1 MKLLKRAIWI
11 VALLCVLGSCSDD
24 KTTYKPGSGGTEQGD
39 GGDDGPNQGGSS
51 GPGDYSNLT
60 ASNHPRV
67 IMTEADVAA
76 IRAKLDAGTDAN
88 LKALHDCII
97 TYANETLTA
106 YDLVYKIEGKR
117 LLDVSTEAAN
127 RIISCSYAYR
137 LTGEDRYL
145 KQAIKDMKTVCAFK
159 DWNSATHFL
168 DGAEMAHGVGIGYDW
183 LYNELD
189 DATKKSAEKAI
200 QDYAFYCA
208 LNGKWNLNFYKS
220 ATNWNQV
227 CNGGLVVAA
236 MAIYETCPDEA
247 QLIIDKAI
255 ESNATVMPEM
265 YNPDGNYPEGYGYW
279 GYGTA
284 FQCIMLAAMES
295 CTGTDNGLASEPGFK
310 KTGKWILFMEGM
322 NKEAFNYCDSAPSSV
337 ACPPLWYLAYKFNDP
352 SLLYCE
358 LMKLEDGRYTASDEL
373 KYLPTAVVYASKFD
387 LNSVPAPSDKLWSGN
402 GINPVVLVHSDWS
415 FSNTDKFLGIKAGR
429 ANYSHGHMDVGSFV
443 YDAYGTRWS
452 ADLGLQSYGTI
463 ENVTLPGYSGG
474 FGSYDQGA
482 FRWAV
487 FRYNNYN
494 HSTITVNDA
503 LHKASGR
510 AEITSVINSE
520 TSRGAVIDMT
530 DILDDECE
538 KATRTITLDN
548 DTDLVVKDEIKAYYN
563 KAAKV
568 RWTMVT
574 KALPVVES
582 NRIILQGTNKNL
594 YLTVTSKN
602 GSKITLKTWST
613 IGESYDAS
621 NAGYYEA
628 GFEAHV
634 TSGQSDTFTVKVS
647 PNE

>member
-1 MKLLKRAIWI
+1 MKLLTRAIWI
-11 VALLCVLGSCSDD
+11 VALFCTLSACSDD
-24 KTTYKPGSGGTEQGD
+24 DKATFTPGSGGTT
-39 GGDDGPNQGGSS
+39 QGGGNGGNTPS
-51 GPGDYSNLT
+51 GGGDYSQLT
-60 ASNHPRV
+60 AANHPRI
-67 IMTEADVAA
+67 IMTEEDVTA
-76 IRAKLDAGTDAN
+76 IRTKLDAGTDAN

-97 TYANETLTA
+97 NYADKTLTA
-106 YDLVYKIEGKR
+106 KDLVYEVKGKR

-127 RIISCSYAYR
+127 RIISCSYAWR
-137 LTGEDRYL
+137 LTGETKYL
-145 KQAIKDMKTVCAFK
+145 DKAKKDLQTVCAFK

-189 DATKKSAEKAI
+189 DATRQSAEKAI

-208 LNGKWNLNFYKS
+208 LNGKWNLNFYES

-236 MAIYETCPDEA
+236 LAIYETCPDQA
-247 QLIIDKAI
+247 QQIIDKAI
-255 ESNATVMPEM
+255 ESNASAMDEM

-284 FQCIMLAAMES
+284 FECIMLAAMES
-295 CTGTDNGLASEPGFK
+295 CTGTDNGLANIEGFK

-322 NKEAFNYCDSAPSSV
+322 NKEAFNYCDCAPSSV
-337 ACPPLWYLAYKFNDP
+337 AFPPLWYLAYKFNDQ
-352 SLLYCE
+352 SLLYGE
-358 LMKLEDGRYTASDEL
+358 LIKLKDGRYTSYDGQ
-373 KYLPTAVVYASKFD
+373 KYFPMAIVYASKFD
-387 LNSVPAPSDKLWSGN
+387 LNAVTPPADKIWSGK

-415 FSNTDKFLGIKAGR
+415 FSDTDKFLGMKAGR

-463 ENVTLPGYSGG
+463 ENVTLPGYTGN

-494 HSTITVNDA
+494 HSTITINDA

-510 AEITSVINSE
+510 AEITSVIDSE
-520 TSRGAVIDMT
+520 TSKGGVIDMT

-548 DTDLVVKDEIKAYYN
+548 DTDLIVKDQIKAYYN
-563 KAAKV
+563 KAADV

-574 KALPVVES
+574 KAMPVVEA
-582 NRIILQGTNKNL
+582 NRIVLQGKNKNL
-594 YLTVTSKN
+594 YLTVSSEK
-602 GSKITLKTWST
+602 GAKITLKTWST
-613 IGESYDAS
+613 VGESYDAS

-628 GFEAHV
+628 GFEARV
-634 TSGQSDTFTVKVS
+634 TSGQTDTFTVKLS